1 MRPSCAARKRNW
13 ARPRPSPPRRT
24 SWPGSST
31 PCCAMA
37 RSTWMLA
44 PNTTTSVPGPGVAR
58 GQAPAG
64 PVGLPVG
71 ASFRCS
77 RTHHVRTSWPANRRV
92 TIPVSR
98 EQRYARIRPVQRRLT
113 GESSQDMYAHGEV
126 CRLDEDR
133 AGIGAYCPI
142 GSMVRESYDGIIGD
156 APPGAIPFHRLF
168 DVGDSLRRH
177 AYAAIAGG

>member
-1 MRPSCAARKRNW
+1 MKF
-13 ARPRPSPPRRT
+13 T
-24 SWPGSST
+24 QSS
-31 PCCAMA
+31 AGD
-37 RSTWMLA
+37 L
-44 PNTTTSVPGPGVAR
+44 VPD
-58 GQAPAG
+58 
-64 PVGLPVG
+64 
-71 ASFRCS
+71 
-77 RTHHVRTSWPANRRV
+77 T
-92 TIPVSR
+92 R

-177 AYAAIAGG
+177 AYAAIVGG